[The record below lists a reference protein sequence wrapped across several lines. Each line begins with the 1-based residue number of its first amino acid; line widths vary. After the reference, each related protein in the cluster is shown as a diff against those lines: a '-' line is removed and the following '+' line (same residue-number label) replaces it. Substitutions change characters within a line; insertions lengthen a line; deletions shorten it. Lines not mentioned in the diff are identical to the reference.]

1 MRTLLIISKIKS
13 ACNIRIL
20 AMLGAVVGILC
31 LNACTTGT
39 PELSGMSPQAQ
50 AKIIKDYGGI
60 YKVGNPYK
68 VMGRWY
74 YPKEDYNY
82 KEEGMASWYGE
93 DFNGKKTANGER
105 YNMNTLTAAHR
116 TLPLPSIVKVTNLQN
131 GRSIV
136 VRVNDRGPYVKERI
150 IDLSKRGATLLGY
163 MGQGTTKVRVEIM
176 AKESKQ
182 LKEAMLT
189 GNVSA
194 DAEETFSP
202 APSLYESSAERQ
214 KIAAEIQKADEAAIY
229 ASAGGQEVMSGTYK
243 PTGKTAEPVAY
254 GSAAT
259 KDGEVRSGSIGVM
272 NSAEV
277 KVSDNQGI
285 YGAAA
290 SNPDK
295 KDTKAV
301 DKSAG
306 YQYLEGY
313 YYIHTGAFSNYA
325 LAHQQTVRLKEYGTT
340 HIVPTESGGKKL
352 YRVSMGPYSRIEEA
366 KVAQAKLLYYGIKD
380 TRIEQK

>member
-1 MRTLLIISKIKS
+1 MKTYILTLKYLCT
-13 ACNIRIL
+13 A
-20 AMLGAVVGILC
+20 AMLAGVLF

-39 PELSGMSPQAQ
+39 PELSGMSPEAQ

-60 YKVGNPYK
+60 YKVGKPYK

-93 DFNGKKTANGER
+93 DFNGKRTANGER

-163 MGQGTTKVRVEIM
+163 MGQGTTRVRVEIM

-189 GNVSA
+189 GNVSP

-202 APSLYESSAERQ
+202 APSLYESSDERR
-214 KIAAEIQKADEAAIY
+214 KISAEIQKAEEAEIY
-229 ASAGGQEVMSGTYK
+229 ASVGDKKIATGTYT
-243 PTGKTAEPVAY
+243 PTGQTVEPAVY
-254 GSAAT
+254 GSAAS
-259 KDGEVRSGSIGVM
+259 KDGEVRSGSLGVM
-272 NSAEV
+272 SASEG
-277 KVSDNQGI
+277 KTSDTQGI
-285 YGAAA
+285 YAKAAA
-290 SNPDK
+290 NPNK
-295 KDTKAV
+295 PSTQAV
-301 DKSAG
+301 SSDGG
-306 YQYLEGY
+306 YEYMHGY
-313 YYIHTGAFSNYA
+313 YYIHTGSFSNYT
-325 LAHQQTVRLKEYGTT
+325 LAHQQLVRAKEYGST
-340 HIVPTESGGKKL
+340 HIVPTEVNGQKL
-352 YRVSMGPYSRIEEA
+352 YRVSVGPFSRIEEA
-366 KVAQAKLLYYGIKD
+366 KVTQAKLKYYGFKD

>member
-1 MRTLLIISKIKS
+1 MKTLLTIFEIKHF
-13 ACNIRIL
+13 CNFK
-20 AMLGAVVGILC
+20 AVLMVGFAAVILC

-39 PELSGMSPQAQ
+39 PELSGMSPEAQ
-50 AKIIKDYGGI
+50 AKIIKSYGGI
-60 YKVGNPYK
+60 YKIGKPYK

-82 KEEGMASWYGE
+82 KEEGIASWYGE

-116 TLPLPSIVKVTNLQN
+116 TLPLPCIVKVTNLQN

-163 MGQGTTKVRVEIM
+163 MGQGTTRVRVEIM

-189 GNVSA
+189 GNVSPDA
-194 DAEETFSP
+194 DDTFSP

-214 KIAAEIQKADEAAIY
+214 KIAAEVQKADEAAIY
-229 ASAGGQEVMSGTYK
+229 ASAGGQEIMSGIYK
-243 PTGKTAEPVAY
+243 PTGQTAEPVAY

-259 KDGEVRSGSIGVM
+259 KDGEVRSGSIGVL
-272 NSAEV
+272 NSSEV

-290 SNPDK
+290 NDPK
-295 KDTKAV
+295 KNDTKAV

-306 YQYLEGY
+306 YQYVSGY

-325 LAHQQTVRLKEYGTT
+325 LAHQQTVRLKEYGAT
-340 HIVPTESGGKKL
+340 HIVPIKSGGKKL
-352 YRVSMGPYSRIEEA
+352 YRVSMGPYSHIEEA

>member
-1 MRTLLIISKIKS
+1 MKNLLIISKIKS
-13 ACNIRIL
+13 ACNPKLL
-20 AMLGAVVGILC
+20 AALGLTAGILC

-189 GNVSA
+189 GNVSP

-229 ASAGGQEVMSGTYK
+229 ATAGGKEVMSGTYK
-243 PTGKTAEPVAY
+243 PTGQTAEPVAY

-272 NSAEV
+272 SANAV
-277 KVSDNQGI
+277 KVSDNKGI
-285 YGAAA
+285 YGTAA

-295 KDTKAV
+295 KDTQAVNKA
-301 DKSAG
+301 AG

-325 LAHQQTVRLKEYGTT
+325 LAHQQTVRLKEYGTA